1 MSQTL
6 TRWWLDTD
14 LQAAT
19 VWGCGLSWSESLG
32 WDLIFVRTTNFFPCS
47 ITFSVFST
55 ATSLG
60 LSCNL
65 WSSSSMWL
73 VWLPVFL
80 YESVFC
86 TFLQVQWKA
95 SQSNKK
101 IPCRHSYTC
110 LNGDTRRIRCL
121 TSAVMYLQP
130 LGFTGLHQ
138 QSRDPIVKREGKTQ
152 RTPVVNG
159 EQLTEWESN
168 HSTGHRNSQ
177 LPLNESLLLD

>member
-1 MSQTL
+1 MVVGHRPPGCHSVGL
-6 TRWWLDTD
+6 WPFLKWESWLRSHLCEDY
-14 LQAAT
+14 
-19 VWGCGLSWSESLG
+19 
-32 WDLIFVRTTNFFPCS
+32 
-47 ITFSVFST
+47 TFLSVFHNIFSLFYCNFIRVELQFVEQFQYVACM
-55 ATSLG
+55 ATSLP
-60 LSCNL
+60 L
-65 WSSSSMWL
+65 WVSVQHIFTSAM
-73 VWLPVFL
+73 
-80 YESVFC
+80 ESI
-86 TFLQVQWKA
+86 TEQQ
-95 SQSNKK
+95 K